1 MGRKAEAGEFVVT
14 AEEKKNMKT
23 AKIWKG
29 LLSALFCGLF
39 LQGCPVIWVVGMV
52 SDAGYEAGKLNV
64 SYRNSFDQTWK
75 ASLGALKDLGYKIND
90 SKKGKDVGTINA
102 TRADETLVKISFV
115 RGPSSTSVT
124 FAAAVSFGGKEVAT
138 AIHQNM
144 VQRLK

>member
-1 MGRKAEAGEFVVT
+1 M
-14 AEEKKNMKT
+14 
-23 AKIWKG
+23 W
-29 LLSALFCGLF
+29 L
-39 LQGCPVIWVVGMV
+39 VGTV

-64 SYRNSFDQTWK
+64 SYRTSFDQTWE

-90 SKKGKDVGTINA
+90 SKKEKDVGTINA
-102 TRADETLVKISFV
+102 TRADDTQVKISFV
-115 RGPSSTSVT
+115 RGPRSTSVT